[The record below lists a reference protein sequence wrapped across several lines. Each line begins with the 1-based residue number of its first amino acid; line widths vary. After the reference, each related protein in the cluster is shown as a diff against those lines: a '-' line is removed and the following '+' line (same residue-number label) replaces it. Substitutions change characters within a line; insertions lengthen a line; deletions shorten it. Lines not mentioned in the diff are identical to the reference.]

1 MQHNYATY
9 IFIVIVLS
17 IGKTYRAFVPRE
29 TMYCLH
35 AASHNDMLHCII
47 LQRSIVHCNIKKSL
61 VCVLS
66 VA

>member
-35 AASHNDMLHCII
+35 AASHHIALQHCALQHQAI
-47 LQRSIVHCNIKKSL
+47 LNV
-61 VCVLS
+61 S
-66 VA
+66 VP